1 MKQVVFIVEKTGTGY
16 SAYAKDYPV
25 FTVGDNMDELK
36 ENMVDAINTHFEDE
50 GKAFELKDIRL
61 RIDLPSLFEYYK
73 EINAANLS
81 KRIGMNRALLAQ
93 YINGI
98 KEPSEKQVTRI
109 LEGIKSLGRELS
121 RLEIA

>member
-1 MKQVVFIVEKTGTGY
+1 MKQVTFIVEKTGSGY

-25 FTVGDNMDELK
+25 YTVGDNMEDLK
-36 ENMVDAINTHFEDE
+36 KSMLDAINTHFEDE
-50 GKAFELKDIRL
+50 RKTFKLEDIRV
-61 RIDLPSLFEYYK
+61 RVDLPSLFEYYK

-81 KRIGMNRALLAQ
+81 RRIGMNRALLAQ

-98 KEPSEKQVTRI
+98 KTPSEKQVTRI
-109 LEGIKSLGRELS
+109 MEGIKSLGRELS

>member
-1 MKQVVFIVEKTGTGY
+1 L
-16 SAYAKDYPV
+16 
-25 FTVGDNMDELK
+25 TVGDDMDDLK
-36 ENMVDAINTHFEDE
+36 KNMVDALNTHFGDE
-50 GKAFELKDIRL
+50 GKTFELEDIKV

-81 KRIGMNRALLAQ
+81 RRIGMNRALLAQ

-98 KEPSEKQVTRI
+98 KTPSATQVNRI